1 MGHAGGPFRTQG
13 LAVARDTDDDFLDVD
28 DAPAPTGGE
37 TRSMLRNVGAYRGVV
52 GAIRG
57 SSWSALLFGAF
68 FIGIWYFAIP
78 ANQKYN
84 PFGLLYL
91 GLGVLEF
98 TVGLL
103 NLLRP
108 SLEGILFDGLVL
120 IVFGVQSAAR
130 QFLLVVAA
138 TPMLLFSAY
147 MLYSGVQRCRNYFQ
161 IRRAFPVRPT
171 AANLR
176 WFNDLIRDVRKADP
190 ANDPTA
196 LDLPSKP
203 PLRAK
208 LLGDTAFLVASGT
221 DDLIILAADELA
233 LIPTASEGEIGRVTK
248 AFLMLDG
255 VSREPF
261 PIDGDNWGNYTDWRK
276 ANGLE

>member
-1 MGHAGGPFRTQG
+1 M
-13 LAVARDTDDDFLDVD
+13 ARDTDDDFLNDV
-28 DAPAPTGGE
+28 PAPTGAE
-37 TRSMLRNVGAYRGVV
+37 TRSMLRNVGAYRQVV
-52 GAIRG
+52 GAVRG
-57 SSWSALLFGAF
+57 SAWWSFAFGAF
-68 FIGIWYFAIP
+68 FTLLWYNLP
-78 ANQKYN
+78 AKFQYSA
-84 PFGLLYL
+84 FGLLYL
-91 GLGVLEF
+91 GLAVLEF

-103 NLLRP
+103 NLVKP
-108 SLEGILFDGLVL
+108 SLEGILFDGIVL
-120 IVFGVQSAAR
+120 IVFGIQSAAR
-130 QFLLVVAA
+130 QLLLVGA
-138 TPMLLFSAY
+138 PSPWLLMSAY
-147 MLYSGVQRCRNYFQ
+147 WVYSGVQRCRNYFA

-221 DDLIILAADELA
+221 DDLIVLAADELT
-233 LIPTASEGEIGRVTK
+233 LLASGFEGDELRVTRG
-248 AFLMLDG
+248 FIVLDG
-255 VSREPF
+255 VSRAPF
-261 PIDGDNWGNYTDWRK
+261 PIDADNWRNFTDWRK

>member
-1 MGHAGGPFRTQG
+1 M
-13 LAVARDTDDDFLDVD
+13 ARDTDDFLD
-28 DAPAPTGGE
+28 DATPPTGAE
-37 TRSMLRNVGAYRGVV
+37 TRAMLRNVAAYRAVV
-52 GAIRG
+52 TAVRG
-57 SSWSALLFGAF
+57 SAWGSLAFGAF
-68 FIGIWYFAIP
+68 FTGIWYFVIP
-78 ANQKYN
+78 NKEKYEL
-84 PFGLLYL
+84 FGLLYL

-103 NLLRP
+103 NLAKP
-108 SLEGILFDGLVL
+108 TLEGILFDGVVLV
-120 IVFGVQSAAR
+120 VFGVQSAVR
-130 QFLLVVAA
+130 NLLLVGA
-138 TPMLLFSAY
+138 PSPWLLLSAY
-147 MLYSGVQRCRNYFQ
+147 WVYSGVQRCRNYFQ

-233 LIPTASEGEIGRVTK
+233 LIASGFEGDAMRVTRG
-248 AFLMLDG
+248 FLVLEG

>member
-1 MGHAGGPFRTQG
+1 M
-13 LAVARDTDDDFLDVD
+13 ARDTDDDFLDD
-28 DAPAPTGGE
+28 TPAPTGGE
-37 TRSMLRNVGAYRGVV
+37 TRAMLRNVGAYRQVV
-52 GAIRG
+52 GAVRG
-57 SSWSALLFGAF
+57 SAWWSFAFGAF
-68 FIGIWYFAIP
+68 FVGIWYSLP
-78 ANQKYN
+78 AKFQFSA
-84 PFGLLYL
+84 FGLLYL

-103 NLLRP
+103 NLVKP
-108 SLEGILFDGLVL
+108 SLEGILFDGIVLV
-120 IVFGVQSAAR
+120 VFGVQSAAR
-130 QFLLVVAA
+130 QFLIGGGPS
-138 TPMLLFSAY
+138 PMLLLSAY
-147 MLYSGVQRCRNYFQ
+147 WVYSGVQRCRNYFQ

-208 LLGDTAFLVASGT
+208 LLGDTAFLVASGG

-233 LIPTASEGEIGRVTK
+233 LIASGFDADEGRVTK
-248 AFLMLDG
+248 GFLVLDG

-261 PIDGDNWGNYTDWRK
+261 PIDADNWRNFTDWRK